1 MKIVKPS
8 SHGRFFVRVS
18 GTLTAIAH
26 PPQMSSLIT
35 LSLAGLS
42 VTFKGKTFI
51 GDAYPRAKATSEP
64 PTRSTYGTFV
74 GYGKAY
80 SDPFIWAFT
89 ALVSE
94 AERDILD
101 SIHTEFSLLRRTFQ
115 PCDLLIVDTTSRITE
130 RSPRSRAISSGTS
143 EVAIAPGKIA
153 YFAQYYAW
161 FAKPPEYTA
170 KGRYIAA
177 TLALEEKSE
186 KVLP

>member
-1 MKIVKPS
+1 MPS
-8 SHGRFFVRVS
+8 V
-18 GTLTAIAH
+18 
-26 PPQMSSLIT
+26 IT
-35 LSLAGLS
+35 LSLSGLS
-42 VTFKGKTFI
+42 ISFLGKTFI
-51 GDAYPRAKATSEP
+51 GDAFPRAKATSEA

-80 SDPFIWAFT
+80 SDPFIWGFT
-89 ALVSE
+89 GLISV

-130 RSPRSRAISSGTS
+130 RSPRTRAIVAGTS
-143 EVAIAPGKIA
+143 EVAIAAGQTA

-161 FAKPPEYTA
+161 FVKPPEYTA

-177 TLALEEKSE
+177 TIALEEKNQ